1 MAHRM
6 CVACRIRSQT
16 EGKSDDCVDELCP
29 DCGSLMEPV
38 AELSSIVGFRSNG
51 GSGTAADATGSGQ
64 PDQIAGQLEGIFS
77 RRGAFQDLARFD
89 AEFDEYG
96 EGDGLRAGAVSLP
109 WPDTTK

>member
-16 EGKSDDCVDELCP
+16 EGKSDDSAQEFCP
-29 DCGSLMEPV
+29 DCGALMEPV
-38 AELSSIVGFRSNG
+38 DALASIVGFRVSRR
-51 GSGTAADATGSGQ
+51 GSAAEASGPGEPAEVAGQ
-64 PDQIAGQLEGIFS
+64 PEGIFS

-96 EGDGLRAGAVSLP
+96 EGDGLYAGAVSLP
-109 WPDTTK
+109 WPDATQ